1 MNGYEYEY
9 VVAAYLRQ
17 NGFYDVKVTKASGDY
32 GVDVVARKG
41 LQKYAVQCKYY
52 TKPVG
57 VGAVQEVV
65 SGKAVYHCTA
75 AMVVTNSRFTAAA
88 ERLAKSN
95 GVILVPQITVQSTGF
110 AASPLRHKMFWL
122 LHLIV
127 SGVLLKFWYNACKDS
142 PPPVNYLLLLFF
154 FVLAAYPF
162 WVPKFWDWLLGRF
175 GSLIHFPRR
184 KPHGKTRQ
192 PKNNAFSARP
202 LDRAVFVCSS
212 YDRIS
217 FTKASKSG
225 LAPHFFAILSRFCFI
240 LAIFRY

>member
-154 FVLAAYPF
+154 FVLAVYPF

-192 PKNNAFSARP
+192 
-202 LDRAVFVCSS
+202 
-212 YDRIS
+212 
-217 FTKASKSG
+217 SKK
-225 LAPHFFAILSRFCFI
+225 
-240 LAIFRY
+240 